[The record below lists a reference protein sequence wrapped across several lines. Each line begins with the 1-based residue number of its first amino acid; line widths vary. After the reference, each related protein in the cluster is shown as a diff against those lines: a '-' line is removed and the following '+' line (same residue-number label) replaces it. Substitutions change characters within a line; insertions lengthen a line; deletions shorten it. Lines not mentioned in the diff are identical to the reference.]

1 MNAVPLW
8 LLALIGLV
16 ALMAAS
22 CTSPQPLPRARL
34 APPPQERA
42 PVVFA
47 EQVEAEAARS
57 NRDRS
62 PPLPHAS
69 RRAMAGDPAGDELP
83 AYRTVTE
90 FVEVPVE
97 DLSIAYSERAP
108 DSSAEIPAV
117 RYSTYDDYLSY
128 RRNGRLRQPNRFPVN
143 TAIGAGIGAI
153 IGHRRGGR
161 GRGAL
166 IGGGI
171 GLLFDLGR
179 WSR

>member
-1 MNAVPLW
+1 ME
-8 LLALIGLV
+8 GD
-16 ALMAAS
+16 S
-22 CTSPQPLPRARL
+22 
-34 APPPQERA
+34 
-42 PVVFA
+42 
-47 EQVEAEAARS
+47 
-57 NRDRS
+57 
-62 PPLPHAS
+62 
-69 RRAMAGDPAGDELP
+69 AGEELP
-83 AYRTVTE
+83 AYRTVIE
-90 FVEVPVE
+90 FVQVPVD

-108 DSSAEIPAV
+108 DPSAEIPAV
-117 RYSTYDDYLSY
+117 RYSTYDDYLRY
-128 RRNGRLRQPNRFPVN
+128 RRNGRFRQPNRFPVN